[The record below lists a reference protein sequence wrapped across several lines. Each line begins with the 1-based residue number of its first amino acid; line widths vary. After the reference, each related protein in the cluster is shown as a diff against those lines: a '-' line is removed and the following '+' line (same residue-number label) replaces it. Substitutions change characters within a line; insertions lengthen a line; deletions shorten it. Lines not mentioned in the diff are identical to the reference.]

1 MVEAMRTPK
10 AITLAAV
17 VLIGAWSAVWAVR
30 STAASRKITA
40 ESVAQSIAKADFAD
54 WSDMQGTPPEGA
66 AKRREEALREIAGRI
81 NRLDFN
87 EREANRRSR
96 ATEDLFRKLSP
107 REQSLFIDLTVA
119 ESMNRFMQ
127 SLDAMPPEQ
136 RRRFVEQGLREIADG
151 RTADEVNR
159 ARELGDDLL
168 EKITREG
175 MRAYFE
181 KSSTE
186 TKLDLAPLMQAV
198 HETMQGLRGNQF
210 GPRLD
215 ER

>member
-40 ESVAQSIAKADFAD
+40 ESGAQSIAEAEFAD
-54 WSDMQGTPPEGA
+54 WSDMRETPPEGA

-127 SLDAMPPEQ
+127 SLDAMPP
-136 RRRFVEQGLREIADG
+136 
-151 RTADEVNR
+151 
-159 ARELGDDLL
+159 
-168 EKITREG
+168 
-175 MRAYFE
+175 
-181 KSSTE
+181 
-186 TKLDLAPLMQAV
+186 
-198 HETMQGLRGNQF
+198 
-210 GPRLD
+210 
-215 ER
+215 